1 MTAPVDTNETT
12 VRKSVTVNAPI
23 DRAFEV
29 FTARV
34 DTWWPR
40 TYHPGEG
47 EMAEFV
53 LESHVGGRWYSRGTD
68 GREWDTGNILEFEP
82 PNHLALS
89 WHLNGEFRADPD
101 PEHASRVDVW
111 FTADSPMTTRVEL
124 AHSQLDRHGST
135 WRVLRDGVG
144 SDGGWERLL
153 ELFAGHV
160 TDAE

>member
-29 FTARV
+29 FTARF

-40 TYHPGEG
+40 THHPGEG

-68 GREWDTGNILEFEP
+68 GRAGVRETRWPHCHWTSE
-82 PNHLALS
+82 AT
-89 WHLNGEFRADPD
+89 RAKRRK
-101 PEHASRVDVW
+101 AQRN
-111 FTADSPMTTRVEL
+111 
-124 AHSQLDRHGST
+124 
-135 WRVLRDGVG
+135 
-144 SDGGWERLL
+144 
-153 ELFAGHV
+153 
-160 TDAE
+160 